1 MTFIGVLTVRTA
13 LYMALKLQD
22 TQKFFAPEE
31 PQHIL
36 YICNICSECVIAVIL
51 LYFIWKSAN
60 TSRDKADLN
69 VTHESSEIG
78 RPGTSRRRK
87 QS

>member
-1 MTFIGVLTVRTA
+1 MTFIIVLTLRTA

-22 TQKFFAPEE
+22 VGSFFTPER

-36 YICNICSECVIAVIL
+36 YICNICSECVIAVML
-51 LYFIWKSAN
+51 FYFIWKSAM
-60 TSRDKADLN
+60 TTRDKADCN
-69 VTHESSEIG
+69 VTRDSTDLE